1 MKIED
6 FKKAIT
12 SEDKNALLDCIEA
25 YQKLLNENEEKNN
38 KLVEMTTANNKLI
51 EENNKLF
58 MRMTNVVDLQENK
71 ELEEKET
78 KIAEQNEETISNLLN
93 EWGV

>member
-12 SEDKNALLDCIEA
+12 SEDKNALLDCIDA

-38 KLVEMTTANNKLI
+38 KLAEMTTANNKLI

-93 EWGV
+93 EWVV

>member
-12 SEDKNALLDCIEA
+12 SEDKNALLDCIDA

-38 KLVEMTTANNKLI
+38 KLAEMTTANNKLI

-71 ELEEKET
+71 ELEENET

>member
-12 SEDKNALLDCIEA
+12 SEDKNALLDCIDA

-38 KLVEMTTANNKLI
+38 KLAEMTTANNKLI

>member
-38 KLVEMTTANNKLI
+38 KLAEMITANNKLI

>member
-38 KLVEMTTANNKLI
+38 KLAEMTTANNKLI